1 MSKSKELS
9 STHYSS
15 LNLFSEKIFMKRF
28 SLALALILSLLVQIM
43 AQETGPAPAAQEAQ
57 ADEDEVV
64 RITTNLVQVDAVVTD
79 KDGKQVTDLKA
90 EDFEVLEDNRPQS
103 ITNFSY
109 ISAGGAN
116 AEATAAPRADKNVP
130 TMPSAPLRPE
140 QVHRTIALVA
150 DDLGLSVGS
159 ITFLRRALGKAVAEQ
174 IQPNDLVAVLRT
186 AGGIGVL
193 QQFTSDKRLLYAAI
207 ERVRWNG
214 ILSRVDSFE
223 AIQAAPVNKFGEGA
237 VTAGGGTG
245 SSLMGEDKVE
255 KMRRQVNQVREQV
268 FTYGTINALIYIIN
282 GLKNLP
288 GRKSILLFSD
298 SFKYTDDNKEEL
310 HRLADHANRA
320 SVVIYTMNTRGLQTT
335 GMTAADATSGN
346 TGAEL
351 DAKLAE
357 RSGEVAA
364 GQSALTFLSVQTGG
378 LDIHNTNDLSMG
390 LKRLLDDQKGY
401 YLIGYRPDKS
411 TFKNGSRF
419 HDIRIR
425 VKRPG
430 LTVRSR
436 RGFFGEEEKK
446 KPDAPR
452 TRSEELLAAMT
463 SPFQASG
470 IDMRLTTLFGNDPN
484 AGSFMRS
491 LLHIDARAL
500 KFEMSKDGWQT
511 AKIEVAAM
519 TFNDA
524 GKIVDQVTR
533 EETIQVR
540 GGGYQR
546 LRRNGLIYS
555 FDVPVK
561 RAGNYQLRVA
571 VRDPAT
577 KLVGAANQ
585 FIEVPDLKK
594 NNLTLSGIYLRGVEP
609 STKIAEG
616 ASITKTSSN
625 SNTGGLLSKPP
636 EIDEASGTGVVPDV
650 QPGAAMRR
658 VRRGMALDYSFSV
671 FNARV
676 DASTRRP
683 LLQTELILFRDG
695 EKVLT
700 RNVRPF
706 AATNEMSARQLAA
719 SGRLELGSDLAPGE
733 YILQVIV
740 TDPLAPEKSRTAT
753 QWINFEIVK

>member
-1 MSKSKELS
+1 
-9 STHYSS
+9 
-15 LNLFSEKIFMKRF
+15 MKR
-28 SLALALILSLLVQIM
+28 SLLALVIILSLCLQIM
-43 AQETGPAPAAQEAQ
+43 AQETRPAPVEPQQQAQS
-57 ADEDEVV
+57 DDDDVV

-79 KDGKQVTDLKA
+79 KDGNQVTDLKA
-90 EDFEVLEDNRPQS
+90 EDFEILEDNRPQAIS
-103 ITNFSY
+103 NFSY
-109 ISAGGAN
+109 IAAEGGVVSVARR
-116 AEATAAPRADKNVP
+116 AAQGVP
-130 TMPSAPLRPE
+130 TMPNAPLRPE
-140 QVHRTIALVA
+140 QVHRTIAMVA
-150 DDLGLSVGS
+150 DDLGMSVSG
-159 ITFLRRALGKAVAEQ
+159 ITFLRRALSKAVAEQ
-174 IQPNDLVAVLRT
+174 IQDNDLVAVLRT
-186 AGGIGVL
+186 AGGIGIL

-214 ILSRVDSFE
+214 SLSRVDSFD

-245 SSLMGEDKVE
+245 PSLLGEDKAE
-255 KMRRQVNQVREQV
+255 KMRKQIELLREGIYT
-268 FTYGTINALIYIIN
+268 FGTINALTYIIN
-282 GLKNLP
+282 GLRNLP

-298 SFKYTDDNKEEL
+298 SFKYTEENKEEL

-351 DAKLAE
+351 NAKLGE
-357 RSGEVAA
+357 RAGNVEA
-364 GQSALTFLSVQTGG
+364 GQSALTFLSSQTGG
-378 LDIHNTNDLSMG
+378 LDIHNTNDLSAG

-401 YLIGYRPDKS
+401 YLIGYRPDKV

-419 HDIRIR
+419 HDIRIK

-436 RGFFGEEEKK
+436 RGFFGEEDKK
-446 KPDAPR
+446 KTDTPR

-470 IDMRLTTLFGNDPN
+470 IDLRLTTMFGNDPN

-491 LLHIDARAL
+491 LLHIDAHAL

-524 GKIVDQVTR
+524 GKIVDQVAR
-533 EETIQVR
+533 DETIQVR
-540 GGGYQR
+540 GGSYQR
-546 LRRNGLIYS
+546 LLRNGLVYS

-561 RAGNYQLRVA
+561 KAGNYQLRVG

-577 KLVGAANQ
+577 KLLGAANQ

-594 NNLTLSGIYLRGVEP
+594 NRLTLSGIYARGVEP
-609 STKIAEG
+609 AAKAAAAAG
-616 ASITKTSSN
+616 ASNAKTLSPSN
-625 SNTGGLLSKPP
+625 AGGLLSKPP
-636 EIDEASGTGVVPDV
+636 EIDEASGAGVVPDA

-658 VRRGMALDYSFSV
+658 LRRGMALEYSFFV
-671 FNARV
+671 FNASV
-676 DASTRRP
+676 DQSTNRP
-683 LLQTELILFRDG
+683 MLQTELIIYRDG

-700 RNVRPF
+700 KSVKPF
-706 AATNEMSARQLAA
+706 AASDVNAKQLAA
-719 SGRLELGSDLAPGE
+719 SGTLELGADLAPGE

-753 QWINFEIVK
+753 QWIDFEIVK

>member
-1 MSKSKELS
+1 
-9 STHYSS
+9 
-15 LNLFSEKIFMKRF
+15 MKR
-28 SLALALILSLLVQIM
+28 SSLALILVLSLFVQLM
-43 AQETGPAPAAQEAQ
+43 AQEIGPPPPPPAAQQEQ
-57 ADEDEVV
+57 ADDDEVV

-90 EDFEVLEDNRPQS
+90 EDFEVLEDNRPQT

-109 ISAGGAN
+109 ISADGAGL
-116 AEATAAPRADKNVP
+116 EAKAAPTVKKGVP
-130 TMPSAPLRPE
+130 TVPGVPLRPE
-140 QVHRTIALVA
+140 QVRRTIAMVA
-150 DDLGLSVGS
+150 DDLGLSSGS
-159 ITFLRRALGKAVAEQ
+159 ITFLRRALNKAVAEQ
-174 IQPNDLVAVLRT
+174 IEPNDLVAVLRT
-186 AGGIGVL
+186 AGGIGIL
-193 QQFTSDKRLLYAAI
+193 QQFTSDKQLLYAAI

-214 ILSRVDSFE
+214 MMSRADSFE

-237 VTAGGGTG
+237 ASPGGGTG
-245 SSLMGEDKVE
+245 ASLLDEDKTE
-255 KMRRQVNQVREQV
+255 KMLNQNKFLREEI
-268 FTYGTINALIYIIN
+268 FTYGTINALTYIIN

-298 SFKYTDDNKEEL
+298 SFKYTDNNKDEMQ
-310 HRLADHANRA
+310 RLADHANRA

-335 GMTAADATSGN
+335 GATAADATSGL
-346 TGAEL
+346 TGAAI

-357 RSGEVAA
+357 RAGNISA
-364 GQSALTFLSVQTGG
+364 GQSALTFLSAQTGG
-378 LDIHNTNDLSMG
+378 LDIHNINDLSAG
-390 LKRLLDDQKGY
+390 LKRVLDDQKGY

-411 TFKNGSRF
+411 TFKDRSRF

-436 RGFFGEEEKK
+436 RGFYGEEEKK
-446 KPDAPR
+446 KPASER
-452 TRSEELLAAMT
+452 TRSEELLGAMT
-463 SPFQASG
+463 SAFQASG
-470 IDMRLTTLFGNDPN
+470 LDLRLTTLFGNDQST
-484 AGSFMRS
+484 GSFMRS

-500 KFEMSKDGWQT
+500 KFETSKDGWQT

-540 GGGYQR
+540 GGSYQR
-546 LRRNGLIYS
+546 LLRNGLLYS

-577 KLVGAANQ
+577 RLVGSANQ

-594 NNLTLSGIYLRGVEP
+594 NRLTLSGIYVHGVEP
-609 STKIAEG
+609 ATKAAAG
-616 ASITKTSSN
+616 ASLAKTLAP
-625 SNTGGLLSKPP
+625 SNTNGLLSKPP
-636 EIDEASGTGVVPDV
+636 EIDEAWGTGVVPEV

-671 FNARV
+671 FNAGIDR
-676 DASTRRP
+676 STRRP
-683 LLQTELILFRDG
+683 LLQTELTLFRDG

-700 RNVRPF
+700 KNVKPF
-706 AATNEMSARQLAA
+706 AATGEMNARQLAA
-719 SGRLELGSDLAPGE
+719 SGRLELGADLPPGQ
-733 YILQVIV
+733 YILQVNV
-740 TDPLAPEKSRTAT
+740 TDQLADGKNQTAT
-753 QWINFEIVK
+753 QWIDFEIVK

>member
-1 MSKSKELS
+1 
-9 STHYSS
+9 
-15 LNLFSEKIFMKRF
+15 MKR
-28 SLALALILSLLVQIM
+28 SALVLVLVLSLFVQFM
-43 AQETGPAPAAQEAQ
+43 AQEAGPVPVAPQEAQ

-79 KDGKQVTDLKA
+79 KDGNQVTDLKA
-90 EDFEVLEDNRPQS
+90 EDFEVLEDNRSQA

-109 ISAGGAN
+109 ISAAGAG
-116 AEATAAPRADKNVP
+116 EVETSVAPRVAKSGVP
-130 TMPSAPLRPE
+130 TMPAAPLRPE
-140 QVHRTIALVA
+140 QVRRTIAMVA
-150 DDLGLSVGS
+150 DDLGLSTGS
-159 ITFLRRALGKAVAEQ
+159 ISFLRRALNKAVAEQ

-214 ILSRVDSFE
+214 IISRADSFE
-223 AIQAAPVNKFGEGA
+223 AISAAPIDKFGAGMVA
-237 VTAGGGTG
+237 AGGGLG
-245 SSLMGEDKVE
+245 PSLMGEDKTE
-255 KMRRQVNQVREQV
+255 KMLKQNKALREAV
-268 FTYGTINALIYIIN
+268 YTFGTINALTYIID
-282 GLKNLP
+282 GLRNLP

-298 SFKYTDDNKEEL
+298 TFKYTEENKEEL

-320 SVVIYTMNTRGLQTT
+320 SVVIYTMNTRGLQTS
-335 GMTAADATSGN
+335 GITAADATSGL
-346 TGAEL
+346 TGPEL

-357 RSGEVAA
+357 RYSNISA
-364 GQSALTFLSVQTGG
+364 GQSALTFLSSQTGG
-378 LDIHNTNDLSMG
+378 LDIHNTNDLSGG
-390 LKRLLDDQKGY
+390 LKRILDDQKGY

-419 HDIRIR
+419 HDIRIK

-430 LTVRSR
+430 LIVRSR
-436 RGFFGEEEKK
+436 RGFFGEEDKK
-446 KPDAPR
+446 KQDVPR
-452 TRSEELLAAMT
+452 TRSEELLSAMT
-463 SPFQASG
+463 SPFRASG
-470 IDMRLTTLFGNDPN
+470 IDLRLTTLFDNNPN

-500 KFEMSKDGWQT
+500 KFETSKDGWQT

-524 GKIVDQVTR
+524 GKVVDQVTR

-540 GGGYQR
+540 GGSYQR
-546 LRRNGLIYS
+546 LLRNGLVYS

-561 RAGNYQLRVA
+561 KAGNYQLRVA
-571 VRDPAT
+571 VRDPLT

-594 NNLTLSGIYLRGVEP
+594 NQLTLSGIYMRGVEP
-609 STKIAEG
+609 VAKAAG
-616 ASITKTSSN
+616 ASNAKASST

-636 EIDEASGTGVVPDV
+636 EIDEATGTGALPDA

-658 VRRGMALDYSFSV
+658 VRRGMALEYSFSV
-671 FNARV
+671 FNASL
-676 DASTRRP
+676 DQSTRRP

-700 RNVRPF
+700 RNVKPF
-706 AATNEMSARQLAA
+706 AAAIETSARQLAG
-719 SGRLELGSDLAPGE
+719 SGQLELGADLAPGE

-740 TDPLAPEKSRTAT
+740 TDPLTPEKSRTAT